1 MFFGICVCFLVI
13 KFIVWIKIFKFIVF
27 FEKIGLIFFSYIGK
41 IIKLSSLLIDFEL
54 FYIEIFLYLYFI
66 MVFEIDI
73 IKMYCF

>member
-54 FYIEIFLYLYFI
+54 FYIEIFLYLCFI